1 MSRTARILAVTA
13 LIAALAGCS
22 SSGDGGSDS
31 TTPAASGASAAGAS
45 LGTLKVGATPV
56 PHAEILKYVKDNLA
70 AKAGL
75 DLQIVE
81 FTDYIQ
87 PNVALKEGQIDAN
100 YFQTVPYLAE
110 QSAAAGYDFVNV
122 AGVHL
127 EPLGLYSQK
136 IKSVSELAD
145 GATIAIPN
153 DPTNGGRAL
162 KLLAA
167 NNLITL
173 KDTGDTSPT
182 ARDIADNPK
191 KLKIVEVEAAQL
203 PGSLQDVD
211 AAVINGNFAI
221 EAGLSPAKDA
231 LILESAKDNPN
242 VNILVTTKALQDD
255 PRIKAL
261 AGLLQGPEVKAFIQS
276 KYNGAVIPAN

>member
-1 MSRTARILAVTA
+1 MFRTARIVAGIALVASLAA
-13 LIAALAGCS
+13 CS
-22 SSGDGGSDS
+22 SGSDS
-31 TTPAASGASAAGAS
+31 GTASSDAASGGASASAS

-56 PHAEILKYVKDNLA
+56 PHAEILEYVEKELA
-70 AKAGL
+70 PKAGL

-110 QSAAAGYDFVNV
+110 QSAAAGYDFVN
-122 AGVHL
+122 AGGVHL
-127 EPLGLYSQK
+127 EPLGVYSQK
-136 IKSVSELAD
+136 HKSLADIPD

-167 NNLITL
+167 NDLITL
-173 KDTGDTSPT
+173 KDTGDKSPT
-182 ARDIADNPK
+182 VRDIESNPK
-191 KLKIVEVEAAQL
+191 NLKIVEVEAAQL
-203 PGSLQDVD
+203 PRSLQDVD
-211 AAVINGNFAI
+211 AAVINGNYAI
-221 EAGLSPAKDA
+221 QAGLEPAKDA
-231 LILESAKDNPN
+231 LVLESPTDNPN
-242 VNILVTTKALQDD
+242 VNILVTTPELQND

-261 AGLLQGPEVKAFIQS
+261 VEILQGPEVKAFIES
-276 KYNGAVIPAN
+276 KYNGAVIPAS